1 MPIITESDFAA
12 QIKSGNFKNAYFIY
26 GEEKYLVDHFTRQ
39 LTDKILQSKC
49 NNSFNLQNF
58 SSPELDIDAL
68 NSAVEALPLMA
79 PFKCVRIFDLNLDK
93 EPLDTVKKLKGIIA
107 DIPETTVL
115 IISFPN
121 LNLDLKRSSRY
132 SSFIKLFEKHGDVLN
147 LQALSKTKLQRQII
161 KWAEK
166 LSCTLSEK
174 NAQLIIDKCGN
185 NLLVLKNEIEKLC
198 AYANRSEIT
207 SQIIDEVAVCN
218 FEANVFE
225 LTKAI
230 MAKNCDR
237 AFEILDILLFK
248 KEEPI
253 AILSVM
259 ASSYIDMYRV
269 NAALQSGKNIQ
280 AVAEIFDYK
289 RKMFRLENAQTQ
301 LKYDVNLKKSLRG
314 YIDLITKTD
323 VMLKSSRMDPKILL
337 EKLIVKLVIC

>member
-1 MPIITESDFAA
+1 MPIITAPDFAA
-12 QIKSGNFKNAYFIY
+12 QIKSGNFKNAYFIC
-26 GEEKYLVDHFTRQ
+26 GEEKYLVDHYTRM
-39 LTDKILQSKC
+39 LTDKILPGGC

-58 SSPELDIDAL
+58 SSPDLDIDAL
-68 NSAVEALPLMA
+68 NSAVEALPLMSS
-79 PFKCVRIFDLNLDK
+79 FKCVRIFDLNLEK
-93 EPLDTVKKLKGIIA
+93 EPLDTVKKLKEIIA

-121 LNLDLKRSSRY
+121 LNLDLKRSSRC
-132 SSFIKLFEKHGDVLN
+132 SSFVKFFEKHGDVLN
-147 LQALSKTKLQRQII
+147 LLALSKPKLQRQLI

-185 NLLVLKNEIEKLC
+185 NLLALKNEIEKLC
-198 AYANRSEIT
+198 AYVNGTEIT
-207 SQIIDEVAVCN
+207 SQIIDEVVVCN

-237 AFEILDILLFK
+237 AFEILDVLLFK

-259 ASSYIDMYRV
+259 AASYIDMYRV

-289 RKMFRLENAQTQ
+289 RKMFRLENAQSQ
-301 LKYDVNLKKSLRG
+301 LKYNVNFKKSLWG
-314 YIDLITKTD
+314 YIDLFTKTD
-323 VMLKSSRMDPKILL
+323 AMLKSSRMDPKILL

>member
-1 MPIITESDFAA
+1 MPIITKPDFAA

-26 GEEKYLVDHFTRQ
+26 GEEKYLVDHYTRL
-39 LTDKILQSKC
+39 LTDKILQGKC

-58 SSPELDIDAL
+58 SSTDLDIDAL

-79 PFKCVRIFDLNLDK
+79 PFKCVRIFDFNLEK
-93 EPLDTVKKLKGIIA
+93 EPLDTIKKLKEIIA

-121 LNLDLKRSSRY
+121 LILDLKRSSRC
-132 SSFIKLFEKHGDVLN
+132 SSFVKFFEKYGDVFN
-147 LQALSKTKLQRQII
+147 IPALSKTKLQRQII

-198 AYANRSEIT
+198 AYATGGEIT
-207 SQIIDEVAVCN
+207 SQIIDEIVVCN

-225 LTKAI
+225 LAKAI
-230 MAKNCDR
+230 IAKNCDR
-237 AFEILDILLFK
+237 AFEILDVLLFK

-253 AILSVM
+253 AILSVL
-259 ASSYIDMYRV
+259 AASYIDIYRV
-269 NAALQSGKNIQ
+269 NTALQSGKSIRD
-280 AVAEIFDYK
+280 VAEIFDYK
-289 RKMFRLENAQTQ
+289 RKMFRLENAQSQ
-301 LKYDVNLKKSLRG
+301 LNYNVNLKKSLRG
-314 YIDLITKTD
+314 CIELLTKTD
-323 VMLKSSRMDPKILL
+323 FMLKSSRMDPKILL
-337 EKLIVKLVIC
+337 EKLIVKLILC

>member
-1 MPIITESDFAA
+1 MPIITEFDFSA

-26 GEEKYLVDHFTRQ
+26 GEEKYLVDHYTRL
-39 LTDKILQSKC
+39 LTDKILPGGC

-58 SSPELDIDAL
+58 SSPELDVDAL

-107 DIPETTVL
+107 DIPDTTVL

-147 LQALSKTKLQRQII
+147 LQALSKPKLQRQII

-198 AYANRSEIT
+198 AYANGTEIT
-207 SQIIDEVAVCN
+207 SQIIDEVVVCN